1 MRHALTGCLL
11 RGLMILLVFS
21 SSASSQTTATAQING
36 IGTVITNEQVLEL
49 LLNGRQLTELVFQA
63 GLATGGKS
71 GSDAPGGGPL
81 NSGVRVSSSLR

>member
-49 LLNGRQLTELVFQA
+49 PSMAVSSPSSCSRRGSRREARAEATR
-63 GLATGGKS
+63 LAAARSTAVS
-71 GSDAPGGGPL
+71 AL
-81 NSGVRVSSSLR
+81 SSSLR